1 MNCRRC
7 GKELRGLT
15 KCEFCGYENVE
26 GNVREM
32 THTEKNFYN
41 GITIDEDGTN
51 YEEQRQSGKNF
62 RYNRSYVSM
71 GETGIFSRLA
81 AKFISA
87 LISGNTLAKIALSLI
102 FLAFAALMFF
112 IAVPVVFFLIAVG
125 AAFWL
130 YAKFI
135 KKF

>member
-7 GKELRGLT
+7 NKELRGSM

-41 GITIDEDGTN
+41 GITIDEDGTE
-51 YEEQRQSGKNF
+51 YGEQRQSGRNF
-62 RYNRSYVSM
+62 RHNRIYVNM
-71 GETGIFSRLA
+71 GDSGIFSRLLG
-81 AKFISA
+81 KFLTA

-102 FLAFAALMFF
+102 FIAFATLMFF
-112 IAVPVVFFLIAVG
+112 IALPVVFFLIALG
-125 AAFWL
+125 IAFWI
-130 YAKFI
+130 YAKFVGR
-135 KKF
+135 

>member
-7 GKELRGLT
+7 GKELRGSM

-32 THTEKNFYN
+32 THTEKNFYD
-41 GITIDEDGTN
+41 GVTINADGTD
-51 YEEQRQSGKNF
+51 YEDRRQRKNF
-62 RYNRSYVSM
+62 RYGGTYINL
-71 GETGIFSRLA
+71 GDTGIFSRLFG
-81 AKFISA
+81 KFLYA
-87 LISGNTLAKIALSLI
+87 LISGNALAKIAVTLI
-102 FLAFAALMFF
+102 FVAFAALMFF
-112 IAVPVVFFLIAVG
+112 IAVPLIFFLIAVG
-125 AAFWL
+125 VAFWL